1 MFGLYPLL
9 RVLGVRGVSF
19 VIHNEPLSTTPEFK
33 LVRDSWWGP

>member
-1 MFGLYPLL
+1 MFGLYPLP
-9 RVLGVRGVSF
+9 RVLGVSF